1 MLNTSDAHSSTESP
15 QFIATNLAQHFQAA
29 AITEGGIITGQES
42 SSAAAGL
49 LRNSQASPSA
59 PLCRHSLSV

>member
-1 MLNTSDAHSSTESP
+1 M
-15 QFIATNLAQHFQAA
+15 AQHFQAA